1 MEIPTADYNADL
13 NAVKYQL
20 LNLVN
25 DSIDSGC
32 IKTGAILT
40 A

>member
-1 MEIPTADYNADL
+1 MEISSADYNANL

-20 LNLVN
+20 LDLVD

-32 IKTGAILT
+32 LKTGAILT